1 MEKVHCELQIRWIKI
16 QSITAAELHIE
27 HVSRSRRSKT
37 STKSRVH
44 TWVKLD
50 HAVDCSSQ
58 PLIGDVIASQ
68 RVSRPAVD
76 IKF

>member
-1 MEKVHCELQIRWIKI
+1 MNFKFDGLKFSRLQRQNCISNTYRD
-16 QSITAAELHIE
+16 H
-27 HVSRSRRSKT
+27 RRSKT